1 MSTFTLGQDRFR
13 IYKINS
19 KKHESV
25 SYKRRDYFKISLLT
39 AGTGMMYF
47 SGTPVHVAKATLT
60 FFNPLLAYSW
70 EPTSKTASGY
80 TVLFTADFLPGP
92 LRRPPIFAPDLIPV
106 YTLDKAAVKDLVFIF
121 EKMIA
126 IDESDYAQ
134 KNELLAHYIQ
144 LIVHEG
150 LRLQKVPKPMLQN
163 NAAERIT
170 RQFFDLLWKQF
181 PVRSPEEVI
190 QLKNPS
196 HYADALNVHIN
207 HLNQSIHTISGKNTT
222 WHIQQKL
229 TGEAKML
236 LMQTD
241 WPVADIAYSL
251 GFEYPSYFNR
261 FFKKQTGLTPLSF
274 RK

>member
-1 MSTFTLGQDRFR
+1 MSIFTLGQEKVK

-19 KKHESV
+19 ERHESV
-25 SYKRRDYFKISLLT
+25 SYKRRDYYKISLLT

-47 SGTPVHVAKATLT
+47 SGTPVRVEKATLT
-60 FFNPLLAYSW
+60 FFSPLLAYSW
-70 EPTSKTASGY
+70 EPTSKRHSGY
-80 TVLFTADFLPGP
+80 TVLFTTDFLPGA
-92 LRRPPIFAPDLIPV
+92 LRRPLFTPDVIPV
-106 YTLDKAAVKDLVFIF
+106 YSLDKVAVRDLVFIF
-121 EKMIA
+121 EKMMA
-126 IDESDYAQ
+126 IDQSGYAQ
-134 KNELLAHYIQ
+134 KNELLSHYIQ

-150 LRLQKVPKPMLQN
+150 LQSQKATKPVLQN

-181 PVRSPEEVI
+181 PVKSPGDVI
-190 QLKNPS
+190 QLKHPS

-261 FFKKQTGLTPLSF
+261 FFKKQTGMTPLSF

>member
-1 MSTFTLGQDRFR
+1 MSNFTLGQDKFR

-47 SGTPVHVAKATLT
+47 SGTPVRADKATLT

-70 EPTSKTASGY
+70 EPTSKTHSGY

-92 LRRPPIFAPDLIPV
+92 LRKPPLFASGLIPL

-126 IDESDYAQ
+126 IDGSDYAQ
-134 KNELLAHYIQ
+134 KNELLSHYIQ

-150 LRLQKVPKPMLQN
+150 LRLQKVPKPALQN

-181 PVRSPEEVI
+181 PVTSPDEVI

-196 HYADALNVHIN
+196 HYADALHVHIN
-207 HLNQSIHTISGKNTT
+207 HLNQSIQTVSGKNTT